1 MKRVLVSI
9 LSDHLIPNY
18 LFIKEMRGQFNELL
32 FIDTPYVE
40 ERQIAAHLEQ
50 ALGKEENSVP
60 RVVVESD
67 CYQEGLQTLEKA
79 NLSQDVYYM
88 VNLTGGTK
96 IMSLMVF
103 DFFRKLNSSFFYIVI
118 YGMSRC
124 FPCSIAYHSKNIS
137 HSMD

>member
-32 FIDTPYVE
+32 FINTPYVE

-103 DFFRKLNSSFFYIVI
+103 DFF
-118 YGMSRC
+118 
-124 FPCSIAYHSKNIS
+124 
-137 HSMD
+137 